1 MDIFII
7 LLETMTAFSFK
18 KFIAL
23 FRNDSH
29 KDTSNLLSHSDTKF
43 NFHIQKFYIP
53 YFTTHDF
60 FTYSRQVCNNCINV
74 NFSKASCQENTKIK
88 HFK

>member
-7 LLETMTAFSFK
+7 LLEIMTAFSFK

-53 YFTTHDF
+53 
-60 FTYSRQVCNNCINV
+60 
-74 NFSKASCQENTKIK
+74 
-88 HFK
+88 